1 MDQKKT
7 ILIIGATGAQGGS
20 VAKALLAEN
29 KFAVRILTRNK
40 QSQKA
45 IALQQ
50 AGAEVVIGDLDNIES
65 IVEAMRGCYGVFGV
79 TDFWEHFD
87 DENQLGK
94 NLIHAVKQM
103 KIQHF
108 VFSTSPGYNELSNGK
123 YEVPQCDIKAGLQ
136 EYTTSLNI
144 PATFMHVAFYF
155 ENFLNLFPLQRTG
168 EDSYSFGFPQGDTK
182 LAMVRIE
189 DLGGVVAAVFNHP
202 VQYVGRTVGVVGADD
217 TCNVYAATMS
227 KVMQKNIQY
236 GYIPREIYAEF
247 GFAGEEF
254 ANMFEVQRLYI
265 PNRQIDLIESYGLN
279 PNMQTFENWVKKN
292 KKRFKAMME
301 IEEAISV

>member
-1 MDQKKT
+1 MNQKKT
-7 ILIIGATGAQGGS
+7 ILVVGATGAQGGS

-29 KFAVRILTRNK
+29 NFAVRILTRNS
-40 QSQKA
+40 QSHKA

-50 AGAEVVIGDLDNIES
+50 AGAELVIGDLDNIQS
-65 IVEAMRGCYGVFGV
+65 IMQAMKGCYGVFGV

-87 DENQLGK
+87 DEYQLGK

-123 YEVPQCDIKAGLQ
+123 YEVPQCDIKAVLQ

-155 ENFLNLFPLQRTG
+155 ENFFSFFPLQRTG
-168 EDSYSFGFPQGDTK
+168 DDSYTFGFPQGNTK
-182 LAMVRIE
+182 LAMVSIE
-189 DLGGVVAAVFNHP
+189 DLGGVVAAVYNHP
-202 VQYVGRTVGVVGADD
+202 AEYIGRTVGVVGADD
-217 TCNVYAATMS
+217 TCNDYAATMS

-247 GFAGEEF
+247 GFAGKEF

-265 PNRQIDLIESYGLN
+265 PNRLIDLIESYRLN
-279 PNMQTFENWVKKN
+279 PNMQTFENWLRKN
-292 KKRFKAMME
+292 KKRFKAMLQ
-301 IEEAISV
+301 IEEEVCV